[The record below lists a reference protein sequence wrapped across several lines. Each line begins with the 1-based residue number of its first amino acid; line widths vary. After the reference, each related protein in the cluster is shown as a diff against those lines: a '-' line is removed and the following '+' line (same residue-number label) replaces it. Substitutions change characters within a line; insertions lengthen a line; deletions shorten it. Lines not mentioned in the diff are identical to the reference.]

1 MSFADAA
8 PRIINHMNEDH
19 ADALQLYVRAFS
31 DAVPSADVRMT
42 AIDADTMTLHLASSD
57 TTVRIPFDP
66 PLESADDAHTRLVQ
80 MVQEA
85 RATLNEHNAPPS

>member
-1 MSFADAA
+1 MSFTSAA

-19 ADALQLYVRAFS
+19 ADALRLYVRAFS
-31 DAVPSADVRMT
+31 DAVPNGPVRMT
-42 AIDADTMTLHLASSD
+42 GINADTMTLHLASSD

-66 PLESADDAHTRLVQ
+66 PLESADAAHTRLVQ

-85 RATLNEHNAPPS
+85 RATLDEQSTSPS